1 MVSAKNK
8 IKTIAFERMAAKAKD
23 GWSLYKIILSAKFVI
38 LMMNYNFK
46 TIKMKS
52 VSIHLQVQNKMYK
65 NLGPFISLLSDNPG
79 VRQVINHS

>member
-23 GWSLYKIILSAKFVI
+23 GWALYKIILSAKFVI

-65 NLGPFISLLSDNPG
+65 NIGSFISLLSDNPG
-79 VRQVINHS
+79 FRQVINHS